1 MKNSKALINFLDSI
15 KGNKFVAI
23 KGYTNKFGEV
33 SNNVV
38 SLGASYANAKVK
50 DIEYLRSLDV
60 ATLDSDKGF
69 KILEEA
75 RLALLASMIKPN
87 VNRSKG
93 QIEAYVKVSTAL
105 KLHKE
110 TLAIY
115 VYGYCENKTIIEE
128 GEYPVVNSRPL
139 TLAKN
144 LIKKGLRTGKFKM
157 YKVEEVS
164 MLKSGDTIVL

>member
-1 MKNSKALINFLDSI
+1 MKNSKELINFLEGI

-23 KGYTNKFGEV
+23 KGYSNKYGEV

-38 SLGASYANAKVK
+38 SLGASYANAKIK
-50 DIEYLRSLDV
+50 DIEYLRNLDV
-60 ATLDSDKGF
+60 ATLESDMEF
-69 KILEEA
+69 KLLEEA

-87 VNRSKG
+87 ANRSKG
-93 QIEAYVKVSTAL
+93 QTEAYIKVSTAL
-105 KLHKE
+105 KLHKD
-110 TLAIY
+110 TLEIY
-115 VYGYCENKTIIEE
+115 VYGYCENKTTIVE

-139 TLAKN
+139 TIAKN

-157 YKVEEVS
+157 YKVGEVS